1 MKKIGVIG
9 LGNMGRGMAFSLQRG
24 GYEVVGYDALEA
36 TRTDL
41 RQKGLHCVDAIAAL
55 AGTVDM
61 VVLSLPTSDIVE
73 QVVLGEGGLLQCGT
87 DGLVIVD
94 TTTADP
100 NSTRRLAAE
109 LQAAGMQLV
118 DAPVSGG
125 PKGAATATMGMV
137 IGGSAEIVARI
148 EPVLAVMSAKRVHV
162 GPVGAGHVAK
172 LLNNLVTGTHLLIA
186 GEAARVAAAAGLDA
200 RQIFQGLA
208 AGSANSKVIDTFYPT
223 WIFNEAF
230 DSGFT
235 MKLMRKDLRLA
246 MNLIEQTESTTP
258 LAKEAGRLWARSVE
272 RLADAEDFNR
282 IVTYI
287 DPSEH

>member
-24 GYEVVGYDALEA
+24 GYEVTGYDALEA
-36 TRTDL
+36 TRTEL
-41 RQKGLHCVDAIAAL
+41 AQRGLHCVETIAAL
-55 AGTVDM
+55 AAAVEL

-73 QVVLGEGGLLQCGT
+73 QVVLGEGGLLHSGKA
-87 DGLVIVD
+87 GLVIVD

-109 LQAAGMQLV
+109 LQAAGMELV

-186 GEAARVAAAAGLDA
+186 GEAARIAAAAGLDA

-208 AGSANSKVIDTFYPT
+208 AGSANSKVIEHFYPT

-235 MKLMRKDLRLA
+235 MELMRKDLRLA
-246 MNLIEQTESTTP
+246 MNLIEQTGSATP
-258 LAKEAGRLWARSVE
+258 LAQEAGRLWARSVE

-287 DPSEH
+287 EPSQH